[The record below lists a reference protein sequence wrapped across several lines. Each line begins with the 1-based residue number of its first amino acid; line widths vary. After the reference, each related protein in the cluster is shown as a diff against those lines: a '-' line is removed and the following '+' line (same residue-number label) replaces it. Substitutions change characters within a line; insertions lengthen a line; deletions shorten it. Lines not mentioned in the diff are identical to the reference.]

1 MVRPSSGFSS
11 TPRPSQVTPPG
22 PLLDLAV
29 GIRLGQDQAPPMQLK
44 MKTKRTIK
52 WVFKGLQSS
61 DFPHDNDSHF
71 GGRGIKY
78 PISLTV
84 SVPQWQFYGH
94 ERAAGVRPAHGC
106 AHPAC
111 HPQRTESGPSGIGR
125 PRCSWMLRPRQRG
138 RATRRW
144 SSTCSSSA
152 SPSSTSSTSSHP
164 AYSSPLSPSSSTSF
178 LPRVPGAFGGG
189 GGALPWARGDSWQGK
204 EWHHDPG
211 LGQGAPCGAG
221 GVPHSRETETCS
233 ESLVVTPSGWP
244 EVYRGHQRAPGP
256 DRFPLPRG

>member
-189 GGALPWARGDSWQGK
+189 GGGIA
-204 EWHHDPG
+204 
-211 LGQGAPCGAG
+211 LGQRGQLAGQRVAPRPRTRAG
-221 GVPHSRETETCS
+221 R
-233 ESLVVTPSGWP
+233 SLWGGGS
-244 EVYRGHQRAPGP
+244 APQQG
-256 DRFPLPRG
+256 DRDLL